1 MSRANGI
8 KHLVSVLQDKIRSNS
23 FFKSVMTLSA
33 GVLVSQVITFLTLPF
48 ISRIYGP
55 DILGDYSFLVSN
67 SAIIGVLVC
76 LGLMSAIMIPKED
89 EEAKGLCRLTVA
101 AVVLLST
108 LLLTIALLLSGT
120 FQLFTVNLNYKV
132 ACLLLWLY
140 IVFTNVSAV
149 CYAYINRLK
158 MYKVLFWNPVIGVC
172 ADVTVS
178 ILLGLLGCG
187 LWGYLSGKLLSTLL
201 VTLYMLRR
209 ANPFSGKTDDSCS
222 MLNLLR
228 KHRKFPLYQCPA
240 NIVDTLAQQLPVQ
253 LIKRLFGSAVL
264 GSYSMC
270 MSILGIPVRFLS
282 SPVNRVYYQEATSRY
297 NAGEPI
303 GEFSYKI
310 LTANVKT
317 AIIPIALLM
326 IFGEPLFV
334 FFLGSQWKQAGS
346 FAAILG
352 LYQLVVFCSTC
363 LSGNFVIIGKQKL
376 NLFFSVLGIV
386 LNLLAFG
393 IGFLVFGNAYHV
405 LALFALAGTLYKLAD
420 IGLFLYYTG
429 IRFSRFLLFVLFY
442 IVCPIAVSLLIRLG
456 LSKLGIL

>member
-1 MSRANGI
+1 MSTATGI
-8 KHLVSVLQDKIRSNS
+8 KKIMAAFRNKVNGNA
-23 FFKSVMTLSA
+23 FIKSVMTLSA
-33 GVLVSQVITFLTLPF
+33 GVLVSQVITFVALPF

-55 DILGDYSFLVSN
+55 EVLGDYQFLVSN
-67 SAIIGVLVC
+67 ATILSVLVC
-76 LGLMSAIMIPKED
+76 LGLMSAIMIPKEED
-89 EEAKGLCRLTVA
+89 EAKGLCRLTA
-101 AVVLLST
+101 LSVVLLST
-108 LLLTIALLLSGT
+108 LLLAVALLLSER

-140 IVFTNVSAV
+140 IVLTNLSAV
-149 CYAYINRLK
+149 CYAYTNRLK
-158 MYKVLFWNPVIGVC
+158 MYKVLFWNPVINVC

-178 ILLGLLGCG
+178 IVLGLLGCG
-187 LWGYLSGKLLSTLL
+187 LWGYVFGKLLAALL
-201 VTLYMLRR
+201 TTLYMLRH
-209 ANPFSGKTDDSCS
+209 ANPFAGKLDDACS

-228 KHRKFPLYQCPA
+228 KHKNFPLYQCPS

-253 LIKRLFGSAVL
+253 LIKRLFGSAIL

-282 SPVNRVYYQEATSRY
+282 SPVNRVYYQEAASRY

-310 LTANVKT
+310 LTANIKT

-334 FFLGSQWKQAGS
+334 FFLGAQWQQAGS

-393 IGFLVFGNAYHV
+393 VGFFAFGNVYHV
-405 LALFALAGTLYKLAD
+405 LVLFALAGTLYKLAD
-420 IGLFLYYTG
+420 LGLFLYYTG
-429 IRFSRFLLFVLFY
+429 ISFGRFLRFVFLY
-442 IVCPIAVSLLIRLG
+442 IVCPIAAALLVRLG
-456 LSKLGIL
+456 LVKLGIL

>member
-1 MSRANGI
+1 
-8 KHLVSVLQDKIRSNS
+8 
-23 FFKSVMTLSA
+23 MTLSA
-33 GVLVSQVITFLTLPF
+33 GVVLSQVITFVSLPF
-48 ISRIYGP
+48 ISRIYAP

-67 SAIIGVLVC
+67 AAILGVVVC
-76 LGLMSAIMIPKED
+76 LGLMSAIMIPKVED
-89 EEAKGLCRLTVA
+89 EAKGLCRLTALSVI
-101 AVVLLST
+101 VLST
-108 LLLTIALLLSGT
+108 LLLAAALLLSGVR
-120 FQLFTVNLNYKV
+120 QLFTVSLNYKV
-132 ACLLLWLY
+132 ACIMLWLY
-140 IVFTNVSAV
+140 IVLTNISAV
-149 CYAYINRLK
+149 CYAYTNRLK
-158 MYKVLFWNPVIGVC
+158 LYRVLFWNPVIGVC
-172 ADVTVS
+172 ADVAVS

-187 LWGYLSGKLLSTLL
+187 LWGYFLGKLLSALL
-201 VTLYMLRR
+201 AVLHMLRHT
-209 ANPFSGKTDDSCS
+209 NPFSGKLEESYS

-228 KHRKFPLYQCPA
+228 KHKKFPLYQCPA

-253 LIKRLFGSAVL
+253 LVKRLFGSAVL

-270 MSILGIPVRFLS
+270 MGILGIPIRFLS

-310 LTANVKT
+310 LTANIKT

-334 FFLGSQWKQAGS
+334 FILGAQWEQAGS

-363 LSGNFVIIGKQKL
+363 LSGNFVIIGKQQL
-376 NLFFSVLGIV
+376 NLVFSVLGIV

-393 IGFLVFGNAYHV
+393 IGFFAFGNVYLV
-405 LALFALAGTLYKLAD
+405 LVLFALSGTLYKLAD

-429 IRFSRFLLFVLFY
+429 IRFGRFLRFVLFY
-442 IVCPIAVSLLIRLG
+442 IACPVVVSLLVRFG
-456 LSKLGIL
+456 LTKLGIL

>member
-1 MSRANGI
+1 MANGI
-8 KHLVSVLQDKIRSNS
+8 KHLASVLRDKVRNNS
-23 FFKSVMTLSA
+23 FVKSVMTLSA
-33 GVLVSQVITFLTLPF
+33 GVVLSQVITFVSLPF
-48 ISRIYGP
+48 ISRIYAP

-67 SAIIGVLVC
+67 AAILGVVVC
-76 LGLMSAIMIPKED
+76 LGLMSAIMFPKVED
-89 EEAKGLCRLTVA
+89 EAKGLCRLTALSVI
-101 AVVLLST
+101 VLST
-108 LLLTIALLLSGT
+108 LLLAAALLLSGVR
-120 FQLFTVNLNYKV
+120 QLFTVSLNYKV
-132 ACLLLWLY
+132 ACIMLWLY
-140 IVFTNVSAV
+140 IVLTNISAV
-149 CYAYINRLK
+149 CYAYTNRLK
-158 MYKVLFWNPVIGVC
+158 LYRVLFWNPVIGVC
-172 ADVTVS
+172 ADVAVS

-187 LWGYLSGKLLSTLL
+187 LWGYFLGKLLSALL
-201 VTLYMLRR
+201 AVLHMLRHT
-209 ANPFSGKTDDSCS
+209 NPFSGKLEESYS

-228 KHRKFPLYQCPA
+228 KHKKFPLYQCPA

-253 LIKRLFGSAVL
+253 LVKRLFGSAVL

-270 MSILGIPVRFLS
+270 MGILGIPIRFLS

-310 LTANVKT
+310 LTANIKT

-334 FFLGSQWKQAGS
+334 FILGAQWEQAGS

-363 LSGNFVIIGKQKL
+363 LSGNFVIIGKQQL
-376 NLFFSVLGIV
+376 NLVFSVLGIV

-393 IGFLVFGNAYHV
+393 IGFFAFGNVYLV
-405 LALFALAGTLYKLAD
+405 LVLFALSGTLYKLAD

-429 IRFSRFLLFVLFY
+429 IRFGRFLRFVLFY
-442 IVCPIAVSLLIRLG
+442 IACPVVVSLLVRFG
-456 LSKLGIL
+456 LTKLGIL

>member
-1 MSRANGI
+1 MSKANGI
-8 KHLVSVLQDKIRSNS
+8 KHLASELRDKVRNNS
-23 FFKSVMTLSA
+23 FVKSVMTLSA
-33 GVLVSQVITFLTLPF
+33 GVLVSQVITFVSLPF

-55 DILGDYSFLVSN
+55 GILGDYSFLVSN
-67 SAIIGVLVC
+67 AAILGVLVC

-89 EEAKGLCRLTVA
+89 NEAKGLCRLTVL
-101 AVVLLST
+101 AVILLST
-108 LLLTIALLLSGT
+108 LLLAVALLLSGT
-120 FQLFTVNLNYKV
+120 LQLFTVNLNYKV

-140 IVFTNVSAV
+140 IVLTNISAV
-149 CYAYINRLK
+149 CYAYTNRLK
-158 MYKVLFWNPVIGVC
+158 LYKVLFWNPVIGVC
-172 ADVTVS
+172 ADLAVS

-187 LWGYLSGKLLSTLL
+187 LWGYLFGKLLSALL
-201 VTLYMLRR
+201 TTLYMLRY
-209 ANPFSGKTDDSCS
+209 ANPFSGKTDDSYS

-228 KHRKFPLYQCPA
+228 KHKKFPLYQCPA

-253 LIKRLFGSAVL
+253 LVKRLFGSAIL

-270 MSILGIPVRFLS
+270 MGILGIPVRFLS
-282 SPVNRVYYQEATSRY
+282 SPVNRVYYQEAASRY

-310 LTANVKT
+310 LTANIKT

-334 FFLGSQWKQAGS
+334 FFLGAQWEQAGS

-393 IGFLVFGNAYHV
+393 IGFFAFGNVYHV
-405 LALFALAGTLYKLAD
+405 LVLFALAGTLYKLAD

-429 IRFSRFLLFVLFY
+429 IRFGRFLRFVLFY
-442 IVCPIAVSLLIRLG
+442 IACPVAASLLVRFG
-456 LSKLGIL
+456 LTKLGIL

>member
-1 MSRANGI
+1 MANGI
-8 KHLVSVLQDKIRSNS
+8 KHLASVLRDKVRNNS
-23 FFKSVMTLSA
+23 FVKSVMTLSA
-33 GVLVSQVITFLTLPF
+33 GVVLSQVITFVSLPF
-48 ISRIYGP
+48 ISRIYAP

-67 SAIIGVLVC
+67 AAILGVVVC
-76 LGLMSAIMIPKED
+76 LGLMSAIMIPKVED
-89 EEAKGLCRLTVA
+89 EAKGLCRLTALSVI
-101 AVVLLST
+101 VLST
-108 LLLTIALLLSGT
+108 LLLAAALLLSGVR
-120 FQLFTVNLNYKV
+120 QLFTVSLNYKV
-132 ACLLLWLY
+132 ACIMLWLY
-140 IVFTNVSAV
+140 IVLTNISAV
-149 CYAYINRLK
+149 CYAYTNRLK
-158 MYKVLFWNPVIGVC
+158 LYRVLFWNPVIGVC
-172 ADVTVS
+172 ADVAVS

-187 LWGYLSGKLLSTLL
+187 LWGYFLGKLLSALL
-201 VTLYMLRR
+201 AVLHMLRHT
-209 ANPFSGKTDDSCS
+209 NPFSGKLEESYS

-228 KHRKFPLYQCPA
+228 KHKKFPLYQCPA

-253 LIKRLFGSAVL
+253 LVKRLFGSAVL

-270 MSILGIPVRFLS
+270 MGILGIPIRFLS

-310 LTANVKT
+310 LTANIKT

-334 FFLGSQWKQAGS
+334 FILGAQWEQAGS

-363 LSGNFVIIGKQKL
+363 LSGNFVIIGKQQL
-376 NLFFSVLGIV
+376 NLVFSVLGIV

-393 IGFLVFGNAYHV
+393 IGFFAFGNVYLV
-405 LALFALAGTLYKLAD
+405 LVLFALSGTLYKLAD

-429 IRFSRFLLFVLFY
+429 IRFGRFLRFVLFY
-442 IVCPIAVSLLIRLG
+442 IACPVVVSLLVRFG
-456 LSKLGIL
+456 LTKLGIL